1 MMIFISRVLTK
12 IKSTRPGITAA
23 TVSGAAAIAIIARV
37 GYILYNGDRDI
48 EGDFMGFRWLSSF
61 LYSFGIEIAFITV
74 GMVINY
80 STNFMTKDA
89 VNPFRFFGWAIQ
101 GVGFFFMFWIFIDAS
116 IFGDN
121 VEIAFSICFAIV
133 AVFVQ
138 TKLRKFFTNHIS
150 SLKRII
156 RRLNNTIILETPNHV
171 KDVEVYYDEV
181 MWPVLNEVADEL

>member
-1 MMIFISRVLTK
+1 
-12 IKSTRPGITAA
+12 
-23 TVSGAAAIAIIARV
+23 
-37 GYILYNGDRDI
+37 
-48 EGDFMGFRWLSSF
+48 
-61 LYSFGIEIAFITV
+61 
-74 GMVINY
+74 
-80 STNFMTKDA
+80 MTKDA